1 MMRRVLNTVKMDG
14 ALDWAFIQCASK
26 HMGLLCSRVFKRH

>member
-14 ALDWAFIQCASK
+14 ALDWAFFNVPASAW
-26 HMGLLCSRVFKRH
+26 G

>member
-14 ALDWAFIQCASK
+14 APLHAC
-26 HMGLLCSRVFKRH
+26 LCVLVRKQAAEHRP